1 MNRAEHN
8 SIRQKELFDFIDKW
22 TGLFFMSNTAIMSEM
37 ANYQS
42 TKTVERDIN
51 TLTDK
56 FLIHK
61 EYIWRGTKSTRVC
74 KVVNRNKD
82 LRWQSDSNYLEAI
95 VLANPDCFKIHWRIG
110 YDHYY
115 GGIRK
120 YIDVLDEHKGV
131 TCTGVY
137 LLKEPNKMLSKR
149 PIRYKRMFVKD
160 PEAIG
165 QEIDQPIP
173 F

>member
-8 SIRQKELFDFIDKW
+8 SIRQKQLFDLIDKW
-22 TGLFFMSNTAIMSEM
+22 DGTFFMSNDTIMSEM
-37 ANYQS
+37 ANYHS
-42 TKTVERDIN
+42 TKTVRRDID

-61 EYIWRGTKSTRVC
+61 EYIWKGTKSIRVC

-95 VLANPDCFKIHWRIG
+95 VLANPDSFKITWRIG
-110 YDHYY
+110 YDTYQ
-115 GGIRK
+115 GGINK
-120 YIDVLDEHKGV
+120 YLYALDTQKGI

-137 LLKEPNKMLSKR
+137 LLKEPDEMLSKR
-149 PIRYKRMFVKD
+149 PIRYKRMFIKD
-160 PEAIG
+160 IESIG